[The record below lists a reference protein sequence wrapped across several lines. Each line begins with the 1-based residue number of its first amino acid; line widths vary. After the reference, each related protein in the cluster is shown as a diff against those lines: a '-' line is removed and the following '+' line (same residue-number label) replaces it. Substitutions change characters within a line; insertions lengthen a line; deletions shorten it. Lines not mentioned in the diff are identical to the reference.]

1 MDRTSPLSSPSPS
14 AESSIPGIIVW
25 IPKRTGNVDPAAE
38 RARRIEQYAAQL
50 GFQSPKP
57 SRAGYWARP
66 VRVIELNL
74 TFPSVSEAAKGLGTN
89 AANIRNAL
97 RTKGVSGNLHF
108 AYVGEPRRFRA
119 KCEVPVICSDGR
131 VFENASAAYRAIGA
145 AKSSFFDALNR
156 GLPIKG
162 LTFRRAGED
171 AQ

>member
-1 MDRTSPLSSPSPS
+1 MRDHHSFLTGHSSS
-14 AESSIPGIIVW
+14 ASESSGVLVW
-25 IPKRTGNVDPAAE
+25 IPKRTGNVNPAAE
-38 RARRIEQYAAQL
+38 RARRVEQYAKML
-50 GFQSPKP
+50 GLAPKP
-57 SRAGYWARP
+57 SREGYWARP
-66 VRVIELNL
+66 VRVVELNL
-74 TFPSVSEAAKGLGTN
+74 TFPTVSEAAKGLGTN

-97 RTKGVSGNLHF
+97 RTKGASGNLHF
-108 AYVGEPRRFRA
+108 TYAGEPLRFRA